1 MPQPLSILPLPIL
14 TLGDPR
20 LKTPCAPVVEWSST
34 LAGQVAAMHATL
46 ADFRTRAGYGRA
58 MAAPQV
64 GLLLRIVVMNLGDG
78 PLTLLNP
85 EITFRSDEQFE
96 LWDDCLSIPDR
107 IVHVR
112 RHASISVLFRD
123 PDWREHTWPHLPRD
137 CAELLQHEIDHLDGI
152 LMLDRAT
159 SPDAVRP
166 LSERAALIDAVRRNE
181 VGARN
186 CQQLLRFAQ
195 DDTL

>member
-1 MPQPLSILPLPIL
+1 MPVSPAPLSIL

-20 LKTPCAPVVEWSST
+20 LTTPCAPVAAWT
-34 LAGQVAAMHATL
+34 DALAAQVAAMHATL
-46 ADFRTRAGYGRA
+46 ADFRARHGFGRA

-64 GLLLRIVVMNLGDG
+64 GILQRIVVMNLGDG
-78 PLTLLNP
+78 PITLLNP
-85 EITFRSDEQFE
+85 EITFRSEEQFE

-112 RHASISVLFRD
+112 RHASISVVFRG
-123 PDWREHTWPHLPRD
+123 PQWREHTWSHLPRD
-137 CAELLQHEIDHLDGI
+137 RAELLQHEIDHLDGI

-166 LSERAALIDAVRRNE
+166 IADRAALIDSVRAVE
-181 VGARN
+181 VIDRSR
-186 CQQLLRFAQ
+186 CSIRS
-195 DDTL
+195 